1 MNVAIGE
8 GGSASGSFN
17 RLMPGRPAS
26 VLGVIKFSSVA
37 SASAE
42 DRGRVAHAALPPS
55 AFAADVRQLR
65 SSLVLAVRAVSSVL
79 CARIA

>member
-26 VLGVIKFSSVA
+26 VLGVIKFSKGGVS
-37 SASAE
+37 
-42 DRGRVAHAALPPS
+42 
-55 AFAADVRQLR
+55 LR
-65 SSLVLAVRAVSSVL
+65 
-79 CARIA
+79 